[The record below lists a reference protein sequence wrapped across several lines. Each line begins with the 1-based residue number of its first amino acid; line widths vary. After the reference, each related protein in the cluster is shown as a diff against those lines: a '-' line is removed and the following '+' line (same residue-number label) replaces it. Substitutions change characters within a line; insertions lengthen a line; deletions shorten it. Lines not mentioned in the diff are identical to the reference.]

1 MLGVKSAITRRPNVR
16 ISAYSHELLRRL
28 AREERESMQSILERA
43 IEHYRRE
50 SFLRAANDDFAALK
64 RDAKGWKEALRERE
78 IWEQTLADG
87 MVPE

>member
-1 MLGVKSAITRRPNVR
+1 
-16 ISAYSHELLRRL
+16 
-28 AREERESMQSILERA
+28 MQSVLERA

-64 RDAKGWKEALRERE
+64 RDAKEWKEALRERE

-87 MVPE
+87 MVPECIPPIRPAERYGT